1 MQSLLTPYIANDM
14 MRKKLAGGLTNMDKS
29 AILRQTDRQTDR
41 QNLYILIC
49 LMTDPIADGH
59 SDRVFCMRQQVSGSM
74 RIY

>member
-1 MQSLLTPYIANDM
+1 
-14 MRKKLAGGLTNMDKS
+14 MDKS
-29 AILRQTDRQTDR
+29 AILRQTDR

-49 LMTDPIADGH
+49 LMTEPIADDH

>member
-41 QNLYILIC
+41 QTESVYFNLLN
-49 LMTDPIADGH
+49 
-59 SDRVFCMRQQVSGSM
+59 DRAYR
-74 RIY
+74 